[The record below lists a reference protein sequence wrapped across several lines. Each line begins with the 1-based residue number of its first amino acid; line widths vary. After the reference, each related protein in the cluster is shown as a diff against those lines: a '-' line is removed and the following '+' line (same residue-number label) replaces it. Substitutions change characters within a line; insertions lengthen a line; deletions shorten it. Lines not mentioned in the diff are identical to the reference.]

1 MFDFSRICRFPNVIG
16 ATDET
21 HVGNKSPSF
30 KENVVIN
37 MKNYHSI
44 NTMTVCDVK
53 IKFINLVA
61 KWQGSSYDS
70 FVWNNSKLCR

>member
-44 NTMTVCDVK
+44 NPINPMAVCDAK
-53 IKFINLVA
+53 I
-61 KWQGSSYDS
+61 
-70 FVWNNSKLCR
+70 